1 MKKIVRTIA
10 TMGLVIL
17 FPLAAGAS
25 PVLHVVVGELTGCK
39 NHEDVAKVVHDMNAG
54 SAGNGGPQAYAWAP
68 VHHDGAGNTVAVTF
82 VAPSLN
88 EYGKQIDGFSSS
100 QNSGTAQKLYD
111 CMRVVGRSADRI
123 LMGPTTVADDVTVV
137 DRSVWTLNP
146 QCSDGDL
153 LSLATSF
160 NAWANQEGLP
170 ERGVRR
176 PLFGGAGNTV
186 TTYGLYS
193 SFEAYTDAMEK
204 VNAAVEANPD
214 STIGK
219 LLKKAGTCLSPVSRS
234 SARRLQ

>member
-1 MKKIVRTIA
+1 
-10 TMGLVIL
+10 
-17 FPLAAGAS
+17 
-25 PVLHVVVGELTGCK
+25 
-39 NHEDVAKVVHDMNAG
+39 
-54 SAGNGGPQAYAWAP
+54 
-68 VHHDGAGNTVAVTF
+68 
-82 VAPSLN
+82 
-88 EYGKQIDGFSSS
+88 
-100 QNSGTAQKLYD
+100 
-111 CMRVVGRSADRI
+111 MRVVGRSADRI

-204 VNAAVEANPD
+204 VNAATGDDPD
-214 STIGK
+214 STI
-219 LLKKAGTCLSPVSRS
+219 AVSYTHLTLPTIYS
-234 SARRLQ
+234 V